1 MNVTIENNVLGM
13 QPADSDNKNKS
24 TSETIKHKV
33 IKITFSVLALAGLT
47 LLVVISRKFGGMI
60 SLPEIN
66 SQLSDGMIFIVGLLS
81 GLHCVG
87 MCGSFII
94 GYTSADAEIGR
105 SNFRS
110 HIYDGA
116 GKTLSY
122 AIFGALFGFV
132 GSIFHITPL
141 ISGISISIA
150 GTFLILYGLN
160 MLSIFSVLKNIRL
173 KQPEKMANFAKEKRQ
188 QSKRPVFIGF
198 FSGFILGCGPLQV
211 MYVLAAGNGNA
222 LEGAKFLT
230 LFGLGTLPAL
240 IGFGLLAR
248 TLSNK
253 MTRNFIH
260 ASGIILIVLG
270 SMMLNKGLS
279 RATAIDDFKPVQPAC
294 ECQKLIDQNPIKE
307 VK

>member
-1 MNVTIENNVLGM
+1 MEKNASVTQSVDFG
-13 QPADSDNKNKS
+13 KNHKS
-24 TSETIKHKV
+24 IAETKKHKV
-33 IKITFSVLALAGLT
+33 AKITYSVLALVCLT
-47 LLVVISRKFGGMI
+47 LLIIMSRKFGNKI
-60 SLPEIN
+60 NLPEIN
-66 SQLSDGMIFIVGLLS
+66 SRISDGMIFIVGLLS

-94 GYTSADAEIGR
+94 GYTSADAKDGR
-105 SNFRS
+105 SNFHS
-110 HIYDGA
+110 HIFYGA

-122 AIFGALFGFV
+122 ALFGALFGFV
-132 GSIFHITPL
+132 GSIFRITPL

-160 MLSIFSVLKNIRL
+160 MLNIFSILKAIRF
-173 KQPEKMANFAKEKRQ
+173 KQPEKMATYAKEKRQ
-188 QSKRPVFIGF
+188 QSKKPFLIGF

-211 MYVLAAGNGNA
+211 MYVMAAGNGNA
-222 LEGAKFLT
+222 LDGAKFLT

-253 MTRNFIH
+253 MSRNFVR

-270 SMMLNKGLS
+270 SMMLNKGFL
-279 RATAIDDFKPVQPAC
+279 RATSVDDFKSAQPAC
-294 ECQKLIDQNPIKE
+294 ECQKMVDQNSGKE
-307 VK
+307 EK